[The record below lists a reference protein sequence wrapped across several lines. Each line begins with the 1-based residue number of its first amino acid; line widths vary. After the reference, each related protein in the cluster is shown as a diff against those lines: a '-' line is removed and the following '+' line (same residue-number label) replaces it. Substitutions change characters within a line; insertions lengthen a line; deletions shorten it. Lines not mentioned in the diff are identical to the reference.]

1 MSTVPA
7 QTTSWWKNPRHAA
20 GILTGTMVAVIAFC
34 LHYFTLPEPRYIRP
48 HSADD
53 WAAWGTWIGGI
64 AGTVALVFAAWQIRQ
79 QATATRQSAAE
90 AAQRDA
96 HEQLRRKETAVAQAT
111 AVSCVTRTIDNYGPV
126 LATLRLSNPTDK
138 PLRQVQVH
146 FNGAIEDIVIP
157 AESSPTGRS
166 QRLFDADE
174 AANDTTVWHVGSLAA
189 GEELVTRVQL
199 DYADSALA
207 EPPVGGSLFTTLF
220 FVDVEGRMWSTDED
234 GFPTYRQRVK
244 DFKETAL
251 QLPD

>member
-1 MSTVPA
+1 MSFRSEQA
-7 QTTSWWKNPRHAA
+7 SARWKSPLWAA
-20 GILTGTMVAVIAFC
+20 GILVGIMVAVIAFC

-48 HSADD
+48 RSSGD

-126 LATLRLSNPTDK
+126 FATLRLSNPTDK
-138 PLRQVQVH
+138 PLRQVKVH
-146 FNGAIEDIVIP
+146 FNGAIEQIVMP

-166 QRLFDADE
+166 QHLLDPDE
-174 AANDTTVWHVGSLAA
+174 DVIDTSIWHVGSLSA
-189 GEELVTRVQL
+189 GEELVVRVQVN
-199 DYADSALA
+199 YADSALS

-234 GFPTYRQRVK
+234 GFPTYRRRMAG
-244 DFKETAL
+244 FKATAL